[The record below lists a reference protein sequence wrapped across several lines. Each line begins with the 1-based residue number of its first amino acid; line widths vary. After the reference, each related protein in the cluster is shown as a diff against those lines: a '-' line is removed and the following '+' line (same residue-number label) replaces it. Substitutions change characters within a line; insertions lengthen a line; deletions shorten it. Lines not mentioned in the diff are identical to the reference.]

1 MITTK
6 HGSGARRASRRA
18 PLVPLVLL
26 TVATLAGAA
35 ACSSSSSSTA
45 SSGAASSATG
55 SAVGAAS
62 ASSPPA
68 ALSGFFPGTKATGTP
83 VKIGLINNEG
93 SSPTAEPSLGDAAV
107 AAADYANAELGG
119 IGGHPIT
126 VDRCSETED
135 TASATACAN
144 QMVQDQVAAV
154 VIGTT
159 GYGSSMV
166 PIITKAGIPYVSVTA
181 AAPAEGTT
189 PGTFMWSGGYVA
201 TLGGFAKY
209 AEQQGYKK
217 VTAYAIDTPASL
229 AGASELG
236 GPLFKAAGV
245 GLTVSPVP
253 AGVPDATSQV
263 TAGLQSKP
271 DAVAIIADEGTCTSI
286 LKALNVVD
294 PTIPKMVITSCMTTA
309 ALQALG
315 SAMNGVKV
323 FGASAPQAKDSEG
336 ELYQYVMAKY
346 APKANPTG
354 YTVTGYQSMLGLV
367 RATEG
372 LKGNPTPQSI
382 TAAIKEAKSVP
393 LPAGGGLTFTCDGK
407 AVTGQPSDCSS
418 GEVVVTVQNGVGVDP
433 QVVN

>member
-1 MITTK
+1 MFSTK
-6 HGSGARRASRRA
+6 RGSGAGRASRR
-18 PLVPLVLL
+18 VPLILL
-26 TVATLAGAA
+26 AAATLAGAA
-35 ACSSSSSSTA
+35 ACSSSSG
-45 SSGAASSATG
+45 SGAASSGASSSAASG
-55 SAVGAAS
+55 STGAAAS
-62 ASSPPA
+62 SSPPA
-68 ALSGFFPGTKATGTP
+68 ALSAYFPGKKAAGTP

-119 IGGHPIT
+119 IGGHPIQ

-159 GYGSSMV
+159 GFGGSMV

-181 AAPAEGTT
+181 AAAAEGTT

-209 AEQQGYKK
+209 AAQQGYKK

-229 AGASELG
+229 AGANALG

-245 GLTVSPVP
+245 SLTVSPVP

-271 DAVAIIADEGTCTSI
+271 DAVAVIADEGTCTSI
-286 LKALNVVD
+286 LKALEVVD
-294 PTIPKMVITSCMTTA
+294 PTIPRMVITSCLTTSA
-309 ALQALG
+309 VKALG

-323 FGASAPQAKDSEG
+323 FGASAPQASDAEG
-336 ELYQYVMAKY
+336 QLYQYVMAKY
-346 APKANPTG
+346 APDANATG

-367 RATEG
+367 RATAG
-372 LKGNPTPQSI
+372 LKGTPTPQSI
-382 TAAIKEAKSVP
+382 TAAIKAAKNVA
-393 LPAGGGLTFTCDGK
+393 LPAGGGLTFTCNGT
-407 AVTGQPSDCSS
+407 AVTGQPSDCSA
-418 GEVVVTVQNGVGVDP
+418 GEVMVTVQNGVGVDP
-433 QVVN
+433 QVIK